1 MGESDQYLEIWNYTE
16 KGYKPLVFSAGW
28 QVALLNWEP
37 LFDLEKLCEIER
49 HNQTDEVFVLWKGNA
64 ALFVNTA
71 DGMRVEDMQPGV
83 IYNVPRGVW
92 HNLVSTRDAS
102 WIIVEDRNT
111 HLLDTEIRTM
121 SVNEMADLKANLP
134 PWIEGD

>member
-1 MGESDQYLEIWNYTE
+1 MGESNQYLEIWNHTD
-16 KGYKPLVFSAGW
+16 KGYQPLVFSAGW

-37 LFDLEKLCEIER
+37 LFDLEKLGEIER
-49 HNQTDEVFVLWKGNA
+49 HKKTDEVFVLWKGNA

-71 DGMRVEDMQPGV
+71 DGMWVEDMQPGV
-83 IYNVPRGVW
+83 VYNVPKGVW
-92 HNLVSTRDAS
+92 HNLLSTRDAS

-111 HLLDTEIRTM
+111 HLHDTEIRTM

-134 PWIEGD
+134 PWIEGE

>member
-1 MGESDQYLEIWNYTE
+1 
-16 KGYKPLVFSAGW
+16 
-28 QVALLNWEP
+28 
-37 LFDLEKLCEIER
+37 
-49 HNQTDEVFVLWKGNA
+49 
-64 ALFVNTA
+64 
-71 DGMRVEDMQPGV
+71 MRVEDMQPGV